1 MASFEQAG
9 AGEAAGFSHTLLAQ
23 VFEKLNDPHAGWQH
37 LHRALASVKSWRNQ
51 RWRHA
56 LFAQAADSVRA
67 LGEPEMALYFQD
79 ASSKAALL
87 SGQAAAI
94 SEEYAFRSLAL
105 ARLGR
110 MAPAAAEAVR
120 ARHWLDEIVDASVRQ
135 RSEDSVLVAEAHVAG
150 REHPAAAVDAL
161 GKAIRDRRRQGAT
174 SLLAEL
180 EFERGRLLA
189 GLKRTEE
196 AERSLLGAV
205 EAIEAVSASLRAEQR
220 RSAYLALAH
229 EIFDEM
235 IRFKLDIRKSP
246 REALVFADRAR
257 VHEFLTARVNS
268 GRHPT
273 LGGLDALQARL
284 SHKDGVLVYRALEDR
299 LLLWLVKRDEVL
311 FRQRKLP
318 AHDLAVLIGNL
329 TRSLH
334 DPLGRTVPFGQA
346 EVARWRDPLYAE
358 LIAPVAPALAGVE
371 RLWIVPDGPLFQL
384 PFAVLA
390 DPVSERFLCEGRRL
404 AKALTAGLGEE
415 TFAGASR
422 RQTSSPESMLAV
434 GDPELSRASF
444 QDLPRLL
451 RAREEAT
458 GAAAAYPGSTVL
470 IGAAATRGRFLAE
483 ISHQDVVH
491 FAGHALLNREDPE
504 LSMLVLAPD
513 VGGKSSGA
521 LYASDIERLAL
532 ERTRL
537 VVLSACRTAGDE
549 GTAGSFYGLARPFL
563 AAGVPV
569 VVGSLWEVDDAS
581 TSQFFAT
588 FHHALRQDRQ
598 DPLGALQRSQRAD
611 LKDGKSAARAVYR
624 WAAFEVYVAR
634 PQNLD
639 SPDNATT
646 VVRRKEIQCH

>member
-1 MASFEQAG
+1 MAPAPCNCGLSTWMAVCDYWNGDLAGAKRRLRALQVSAASESPILQGYTALMLGLIAADGSDFDQALEHYRGALASFEQAG

-110 MAPAAAEAVR
+110 RAAAAEAVR

-205 EAIEAVSASLRAEQR
+205 EVIEAVSASLRAEQR

-246 REALVFADRAR
+246 RRALVFADRAR

-358 LIAPVAPALAGVE
+358 LIAPAAPALAGVE
-371 RLWIVPDGPLFQL
+371 RLWIVPHGRCFNFPLQSSRIRCRSVSSAKAAGSRRRSL
-384 PFAVLA
+384 PVWARRPSLA
-390 DPVSERFLCEGRRL
+390 PRGARPPPRRACSRSEIRSSPAPASRICLACCAPGRRRP
-404 AKALTAGLGEE
+404 E
-415 TFAGASR
+415 R
-422 RQTSSPESMLAV
+422 R
-434 GDPELSRASF
+434 
-444 QDLPRLL
+444 RL
-451 RAREEAT
+451 
-458 GAAAAYPGSTVL
+458 
-470 IGAAATRGRFLAE
+470 IRGPP
-483 ISHQDVVH
+483 S
-491 FAGHALLNREDPE
+491 
-504 LSMLVLAPD
+504 
-513 VGGKSSGA
+513 
-521 LYASDIERLAL
+521 
-532 ERTRL
+532 
-537 VVLSACRTAGDE
+537 
-549 GTAGSFYGLARPFL
+549 
-563 AAGVPV
+563 
-569 VVGSLWEVDDAS
+569 
-581 TSQFFAT
+581 
-588 FHHALRQDRQ
+588 
-598 DPLGALQRSQRAD
+598 
-611 LKDGKSAARAVYR
+611 
-624 WAAFEVYVAR
+624 
-634 PQNLD
+634 
-639 SPDNATT
+639 
-646 VVRRKEIQCH
+646 